1 MALAVGILTLQLLL
15 PGCTSLKE
23 KRSRLKPLL
32 SRLHREFNIS
42 SAEIDFQDQW
52 QQAIIACTV
61 VSNQKVFNEQ
71 VLHKVTG
78 FIETHFDT
86 LEILNQEI
94 ELL

>member
-1 MALAVGILTLQLLL
+1 MTVALGILTIQLLL

-42 SAEIDFQDQW
+42 TAETDFQDQW

-61 VSNQKVFNEQ
+61 VSNQKVFNQ
-71 VLHKVTG
+71 QCLQKVTH
-78 FIETHFDT
+78 FIETHFDQ

-94 ELL
+94 ELI